1 MSVQPVSHPRAVR
14 ALWVL
19 ATVQFS
25 ALVALVA
32 GILSGATGSSLPEA
46 ALHAGSAFAAT
57 LPLCLAVLSALGAL

>member
-1 MSVQPVSHPRAVR
+1 MSVQPVSRPPALR

-32 GILSGATGSSLPEA
+32 GILSGASGTSLPGA
-46 ALHAGSAFAAT
+46 VLHAGGAFAAT
-57 LPLCLAVLSALGAL
+57 LPLCLAVLSVLGAL